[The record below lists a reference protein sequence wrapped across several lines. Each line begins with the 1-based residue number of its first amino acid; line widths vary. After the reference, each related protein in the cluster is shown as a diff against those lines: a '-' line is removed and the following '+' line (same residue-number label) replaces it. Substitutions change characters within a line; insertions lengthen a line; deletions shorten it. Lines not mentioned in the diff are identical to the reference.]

1 MMQNKGK
8 SVMEWLTVNYL
19 SHWVCWKYLEM
30 ELRISEKCLELH
42 PVRKENTKE
51 IHQVIIHISL
61 SFLQKKER
69 RKEKKKAHKYYLNYL
84 TIYPA

>member
-1 MMQNKGK
+1 MMQNKRK

-42 PVRKENTKE
+42 PVSKKNTKE
-51 IHQVIIHISL
+51 IHWVIIHISL
-61 SFLQKKER
+61 SFPCKRKKE
-69 RKEKKKAHKYYLNYL
+69 EKKKL
-84 TIYPA
+84 TNIT